1 MVRAKKRFLDMMNL
15 KKQLRRLVIPIFVEL
30 ALVMMLGATDTIMLS
45 RHSDNAVAAVGFDN
59 QIISLVFLVYQFMS
73 MGAGILCSQYF
84 GAGLRKRLVQVV
96 GIALM
101 LNFVMGAAVRLVAL
115 FLCSVDTYGDGSQ
128 RGSYGRCI
136 DISSD
141 HGFAVIRAGIGIHL
155 LRLSK
160 KRR

>member
-73 MGAGILCSQYF
+73 MRASKPTVRHIAVLMAAPSTPSAGHPN
-84 GAGLRKRLVQVV
+84 RPK
-96 GIALM
+96 
-101 LNFVMGAAVRLVAL
+101 
-115 FLCSVDTYGDGSQ
+115 
-128 RGSYGRCI
+128 
-136 DISSD
+136 IST
-141 HGFAVIRAGIGIHL
+141 
-155 LRLSK
+155 
-160 KRR
+160 